1 MLSKTFSTLK
11 GKQGIS
17 VSRSRSHLKVT
28 VKSVDQLIF
37 FLRNNHLIYLPKEV

>member
-17 VSRSRSHLKVT
+17 VSHSRCHLKIT
-28 VKSVDQLIF
+28 VKYVDQLIF
-37 FLRNNHLIYLPKEV
+37 LRNSHCIYLPKEV